1 MKQRIKNWLVRL
13 VMRRGYIDIAL
24 LQEAKKKGVILLW

>member
-1 MKQRIKNWLVRL
+1 MRNTIKNWLVRL

-24 LQEAKKKGVILLW
+24 LQEAKRKGVVLLW

>member
-1 MKQRIKNWLVRL
+1 MRNKIKDWFVRY

-24 LQEAKKKGVILLW
+24 LQEAKKKGVVLLW